1 MADARSRDE
10 WSRTSSLMALL
21 ANCHRDPRKSR
32 ALTPRDFDPFAA
44 SETKVTVGI
53 GVLKDVFVGKRS

>member
-10 WSRTSSLMALL
+10 WSRMSSLMALL
-21 ANCHRDPRKSR
+21 ANCHRDPKKSR
-32 ALTPRDFDPFAA
+32 VLTPRDFDPFAA
-44 SETKVTVGI
+44 AEAKVTVGV